1 MTRIDQ
7 IGLMKLHV
15 WLIYEEEERID
26 VAGDDEIR
34 LEVLELEN
42 ENDLFTALDIFLY
55 IS

>member
-15 WLIYEEEERID
+15 WLIYGEEERID